1 MDKKTISTIAL
12 TLIILQ
18 GILGYNLYINNNY
31 NGSKLGVIDTL
42 KNIIGLLE
50 IVKDKVDDTIDDVKE
65 TAENTID
72 VVKEK
77 VEDTAEIISEN
88 IIDPISENI
97 VQPLFDKIS
106 NDDDDDDNE
115 LDNKSDENNED
126 NTKNEEDNSKKSKRK
141 KKEKKKLT
149 RFTDEKEVFNIDR
162 NDFTY
167 DEAGLVCQAFDAK
180 LATFDQIVKAHKGDK
195 DKKGAHWCNY
205 GWSENQM
212 ALYPTQENIWK
223 KIQKGP
229 EEERNKC
236 GNPGVNGG
244 YFKNKDLKFGVNC
257 YGYRPKPDPGKILY
271 STNFDD
277 DNELDSK
284 SIELLNKYKSDI
296 EKGGLSVRP
305 YNNNYWSK
313 YSFKKSKYIINPNS
327 NSTIDPVILE
337 VPVSDDNKNP
347 NLYKKNNK
355 YI

>member
-72 VVKEK
+72 VVKET

-106 NDDDDDDNE
+106 NDDDDNE
-115 LDNKSDENNED
+115 LDNNKSDENNENNEN
-126 NTKNEEDNSKKSKRK
+126 NTKNEENNSKKSKSKSK

-167 DEAGLVCQAFDAK
+167 EEAGLVCQAFDAK

-229 EEERNKC
+229 EEEKNKC

-296 EKGGLSVRP
+296 EKGDLSIRP

-313 YSFKKSKYIINPNS
+313 YSFKKSKYIINPNC

-347 NLYKKNNK
+347 NLYITK
-355 YI
+355 

>member
-1 MDKKTISTIAL
+1 MDKKTITTIAL

-31 NGSKLGVIDTL
+31 NGNKLGVIDTL

-50 IVKDKVDDTIDDVKE
+50 IAKDNLDD
-65 TAENTID
+65 TID
-72 VVKEK
+72 VVKDK
-77 VEDTAEIISEN
+77 VEDTAEIISDN

-97 VQPLFDKIS
+97 VQPLIDKIS
-106 NDDDDDDNE
+106 NNSDSNDEADNNNKNKDDIF
-115 LDNKSDENNED
+115 K
-126 NTKNEEDNSKKSKRK
+126 SKKKR
-141 KKEKKKLT
+141 KEKKNKKLKS
-149 RFTDEKEVFNIDR
+149 FTNEKEVFNIDR

-167 DEAGLVCQAFDAK
+167 DEAALVCQAFDAK

-205 GWSENQM
+205 GWSKNQM
-212 ALYPTQENIWK
+212 ALYPTQETIWK

-257 YGYRPKPDPGKILY
+257 YGYRPQPDPGNILY
-271 STNFDD
+271 SDNLDD

-284 SIELLNKYKSDI
+284 STELLNKYKSDI
-296 EKGGLSVRP
+296 EKGNLSVRP
-305 YNNNYWSK
+305 YNSNYWSK

-327 NSTIDPVILE
+327 NNSIDPVILE
-337 VPVSDDNKNP
+337 VPITEDDKNP
-347 NLYKKNNK
+347 NLYKTK
-355 YI
+355 